1 MNAFLAAVVLAAVPP
16 SAPATSAERPAS
28 APPAQVPSDLPP
40 VPATPCAPIAIVAVQ
55 PFTIA
60 QPYRHRFRKDG
71 AEFTGGHLLL
81 VRADAGFVQ
90 ARQVAEPVL
99 CIGSQT
105 AERLWSDP
113 AQGLIVAIVPAWTER
128 AADGT
133 ERPGDP
139 STDLAWFA
147 SPELPERVDAA
158 WIAAERAR
166 AETALATGGMRK
178 ASTREIVRHARLDAA
193 SQDALIARALE
204 LLPDPAAR

>member
-16 SAPATSAERPAS
+16 SAPAPSAERPAS

-81 VRADAGFVQ
+81 VRAEAGFVQ

-99 CIGSQT
+99 CVGSQT

-178 ASTREIVRHARLDAA
+178 ASTRDIVRHARLDAA